1 MSRPARL
8 ERDAVEAW
16 LVEHPAWS
24 WVDGHLVRTL
34 ATVDDQSALAIVV
47 AQAALATSL
56 DHHAVVTLGYRS
68 VRFELWTHDRE
79 AITSLDLDFAQGL
92 DEIVVDRF
100 EAFLV

>member
-1 MSRPARL
+1 MLDDKRPQIRELTA
-8 ERDAVEAW
+8 DAPLILDHLSSKAK
-16 LVEHPAWS
+16 
-24 WVDGHLVRTL
+24 GHFDTVL
-34 ATVDDQSALAIVV
+34 AHLD
-47 AQAALATSL
+47 ALATSL